1 MCVSLGS
8 LSLDVRA
15 LARTKEKSLKHPVF
29 QSRHV
34 LASSELSVRVVV
46 AILESNNTYSTT
58 LAHQR
63 AAVEGVIRT
72 VFRTY
77 KSESLAFLLI
87 ILICVTY
94 FSVCVCA
101 FVCVQQ
107 LRDTL

>member
-1 MCVSLGS
+1 MSLCVTQRLSKLSLLCVCVSLGS

-63 AAVEGVIRT
+63 ATVEGVIRT

-77 KSESLAFLLI
+77 ESES
-87 ILICVTY
+87 
-94 FSVCVCA
+94 
-101 FVCVQQ
+101 
-107 LRDTL
+107 